1 MKSNKILAI
10 FASLLILMMCLSAVS
25 AAVATGEHNTNT
37 IGIDNNDDIDI
48 NDEPGNDDIYNV
60 TADNDNDDF
69 DNVTNEKLAT
79 HILTDVNPFGSKVI
93 SSQLEDENSN
103 PLANKNIEI
112 TLHNGTGAIVD
123 MKNMQTDSS
132 GVINYDISNL
142 KAGNYQVSI
151 CFPGDDKYEASGDTQ
166 DFTVEGGKSGKLA
179 THFNTDVEPF
189 GYKVV
194 SSQLCDENSNTLSG
208 RTVKFT
214 LYDKNGAVIDSESKT
229 TNDDGCAEY
238 DTSKLKNGT
247 YKLGIVFDGDNQHKA
262 CSDMVT
268 LNIGDSGNPIDMQ
281 NTGVPLIILA
291 CAILGLIGV
300 GYKKYNK

>member
-79 HILTDVNPFGSKVI
+79 HILIDVNPFGSKVI
-93 SSQLEDENSN
+93 SSQLEDKDGN

-123 MKNMQTDSS
+123 MKNMPTDSS

-142 KAGNYQVSI
+142 KAGNYQISI
-151 CFPGDDKYEASGDTQ
+151 CFPGDDKYESSGDTQ

-214 LYDKNGAVIDSESKT
+214 LYDKNGQ
-229 TNDDGCAEY
+229 
-238 DTSKLKNGT
+238 L
-247 YKLGIVFDGDNQHKA
+247 LIV
-262 CSDMVT
+262 
-268 LNIGDSGNPIDMQ
+268 
-281 NTGVPLIILA
+281 
-291 CAILGLIGV
+291 
-300 GYKKYNK
+300 

>member
-1 MKSNKILAI
+1 M
-10 FASLLILMMCLSAVS
+10 
-25 AAVATGEHNTNT
+25 
-37 IGIDNNDDIDI
+37 
-48 NDEPGNDDIYNV
+48 
-60 TADNDNDDF
+60 
-69 DNVTNEKLAT
+69 
-79 HILTDVNPFGSKVI
+79 VNQK
-93 SSQLEDENSN
+93 
-103 PLANKNIEI
+103 
-112 TLHNGTGAIVD
+112 
-123 MKNMQTDSS
+123 
-132 GVINYDISNL
+132 
-142 KAGNYQVSI
+142 
-151 CFPGDDKYEASGDTQ
+151 
-166 DFTVEGGKSGKLA
+166 KLA

-194 SSQLCDENSNTLSG
+194 SSQLCDENANTLSG

-229 TNDDGCAEY
+229 TNDNGCAEY

-247 YKLGIVFDGDNQHKA
+247 YKLSIVFDGDNQHKA

>member
-1 MKSNKILAI
+1 MKNMQTDSSGVINYDISNLKAGNYQVSIFFPGDDKYEASGDTQDFTVEGGKSKI
-10 FASLLILMMCLSAVS
+10 
-25 AAVATGEHNTNT
+25 ATQ
-37 IGIDNNDDIDI
+37 IS
-48 NDEPGNDDIYNV
+48 
-60 TADNDNDDF
+60 
-69 DNVTNEKLAT
+69 
-79 HILTDVNPFGSKVI
+79 TDVQPFGDKVI
-93 SSQLEDENSN
+93 SSQLEDKDGN

-151 CFPGDDKYEASGDTQ
+151 FFPGDDKYESSGDTQ

-194 SSQLCDENSNTLSG
+194 YSQLCDENANTLSG

-214 LYDKNGAVIDSESKT
+214 LYDKNGAVIDSVSKT
-229 TNDDGCAEY
+229 TNDNGCAEY

-247 YKLGIVFDGDNQHKA
+247 YKLSIVFDGDNQHKA